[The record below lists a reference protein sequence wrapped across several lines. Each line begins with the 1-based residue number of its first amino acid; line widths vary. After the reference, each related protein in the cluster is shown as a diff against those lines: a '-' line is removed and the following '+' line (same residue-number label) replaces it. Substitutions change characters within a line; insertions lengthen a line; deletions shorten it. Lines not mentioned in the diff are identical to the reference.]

1 MVEAV
6 KHEQTLATKEDQ
18 AMMIRESASL
28 FFNVAKFEHA
38 QRVARVFAESTMVPG
53 QFKGNIGNC
62 VIALNFA
69 ERMHVDP
76 FMLMQNMYIVHG
88 RPGVE
93 AKLAIALINGSGKF
107 TDPLEFEMEGEGTD
121 KQKCRAY
128 GTREGTKK
136 VVYGPWV
143 TWQMV
148 VDEGWNKDK
157 TNRQTGEVIKSKWN
171 SLRDLMFNYR
181 AAMFFARLHCPEV
194 LLGLQTTEEILD
206 FVDLERQANG
216 SYQMKETPE
225 DLTKRIHGSTK
236 EKPAA
241 PDKEKKPLPEGI
253 PEGERDLYELLKGKK
268 TSGLE
273 PEVNAQKDRILNSSS
288 ALQEWLE
295 TVKWRDV
302 YKGARPYPLKKEEVA
317 TSGEFAPPEGENED
331 NPEENP
337 QDFGEPDEEEKT
349 ESGEVEIPDEAKKI
363 LNLVDGA
370 HVDIAGRPS
379 VPCPNRDGRSVFPG
393 VVCNECDQR
402 VGCPTWAEY
411 DKAEQ

>member
-107 TDPLEFEMEGEGTD
+107 TDPLEFEMDGEDTD

-128 GTREGTKK
+128 GTRAGTKK

-171 SLRDLMFNYR
+171 TLRDLMFNYR

-236 EKPAA
+236 EKPETS
-241 PDKEKKPLPEGI
+241 DKDPLPLGVLEA
-253 PEGERDLYELLKGKK
+253 ERELFNAFNHKK
-268 TSGLE
+268 STGLE
-273 PEVNAQKDRILNSSS
+273 PEVMARKEQILNAS
-288 ALQEWLE
+288 ADFQEWLE
-295 TVKWRDV
+295 YTKWPNV
-302 YKGARPYPLKKEEVA
+302 YKGSRAYPFVKQEVA
-317 TSGEFAPPEGENED
+317 TSGEIATPSTQKEPTPEVTD
-331 NPEENP
+331 PDP
-337 QDFGEPDEEEKT
+337 QPGPEEKT
-349 ESGEVEIPDEAKKI
+349 PAPQVLGDKVYDVKCNRPEIAMDFTYQEYCETRCSYKNKEDGSVCEDYMAYLKSKGEA
-363 LNLVDGA
+363 
-370 HVDIAGRPS
+370 
-379 VPCPNRDGRSVFPG
+379 
-393 VVCNECDQR
+393 
-402 VGCPTWAEY
+402 
-411 DKAEQ
+411 

>member
-1 MVEAV
+1 MVCKEGNGVKRRNNMVEAA
-6 KHEQTLATKEDQ
+6 KKEQALATREDQ
-18 AMMIRESASL
+18 AMMIREGASL

-107 TDPLEFEMEGEGTD
+107 TDPLDFEMEGEGTD

-206 FVDLERQANG
+206 FVDLERQVNG

-225 DLTKRIHGSTK
+225 DLTKRIHESAK
-236 EKPAA
+236 EKEEKPAPEDPIREQYINLRSA
-241 PDKEKKPLPEGI
+241 GFSTWVHKNLDMIRDLDTPYRDEIKTKWQKLYPEDSYPLDKEESPTTGQIATPSVEN
-253 PEGERDLYELLKGKK
+253 
-268 TSGLE
+268 E
-273 PEVNAQKDRILNSSS
+273 PEKEVAEPKTIGDRVYDVQCNNPEIAMDYTYREFCETRCAYKDRKDGSVCEDYMNYLK
-288 ALQEWLE
+288 A
-295 TVKWRDV
+295 
-302 YKGARPYPLKKEEVA
+302 KG
-317 TSGEFAPPEGENED
+317 
-331 NPEENP
+331 
-337 QDFGEPDEEEKT
+337 
-349 ESGEVEIPDEAKKI
+349 EA
-363 LNLVDGA
+363 
-370 HVDIAGRPS
+370 
-379 VPCPNRDGRSVFPG
+379 
-393 VVCNECDQR
+393 
-402 VGCPTWAEY
+402 
-411 DKAEQ
+411 

>member
-171 SLRDLMFNYR
+171 TLRDLMFNYR

-206 FVDLERQANG
+206 FVDLEQQANG

-225 DLTKRIHGSTK
+225 DLTKRIHGSAK
-236 EKPAA
+236 EKLETSA
-241 PDKEKKPLPEGI
+241 PDKEDKVRASLPETDW
-253 PEGERDLYELLKGKK
+253 PLYDLYKGVKSS
-268 TSGLE
+268 TLE
-273 PEVNAQKDRILNSSS
+273 DRVKSDGDRIQNASPQF
-288 ALQEWLE
+288 QEWLE
-295 TVKWRDV
+295 KTKWANV
-302 YKGARPYPLKKEEVA
+302 YKGTKPYPFPKQEVA
-317 TSGEFAPPEGENED
+317 TSGEFALSGQENE
-331 NPEENP
+331 PEEEP
-337 QDFGEPDEEEKT
+337 QTPTGPDPNLEPVKSLEDTPEEKRMLSVI
-349 ESGEVEIPDEAKKI
+349 SGAKR
-363 LNLVDGA
+363 
-370 HVDIAGRPS
+370 DIAGRVC
-379 VPCPNRDGRSVFPG
+379 VPCPNQDGRAMLADH
-393 VVCNECDQR
+393 CQNRCDQR
-402 VGCPTWAEY
+402 EGCPTWTEY
-411 DKAEQ
+411 DKQQ

>member
-1 MVEAV
+1 VTQEA
-6 KHEQTLATKEDQ
+6 LATKEDQ
-18 AMMIRESASL
+18 AIMIREGASL

-157 TNRQTGEVIKSKWN
+157 TNRTTGEVIKSKWN
-171 SLRDLMFNYR
+171 TLRDLMFNYR

-216 SYQMKETPE
+216 SYQMAIDQTKKKAE
-225 DLTKRIHGSTK
+225 DLKERLKGETGEEKTEADKDPIREQYIRLKRSGFK
-236 EKPAA
+236 AWVMA
-241 PDKEKKPLPEGI
+241 NVEGI
-253 PEGERDLYELLKGKK
+253 PTFPKHNQEEITLKWVQFYGTLAEGDTY
-268 TSGLE
+268 
-273 PEVNAQKDRILNSSS
+273 P
-288 ALQEWLE
+288 W
-295 TVKWRDV
+295 VKAESPQMPQD
-302 YKGARPYPLKKEEVA
+302 
-317 TSGEFAPPEGENED
+317 APPEKENED

-337 QDFGEPDEEEKT
+337 QDFGEPDEEEQT

-370 HVDIAGRPS
+370 HIDIAGRPS

-402 VGCPTWAEY
+402 VGCPTWTEY
-411 DKAEQ
+411 DKAGQ